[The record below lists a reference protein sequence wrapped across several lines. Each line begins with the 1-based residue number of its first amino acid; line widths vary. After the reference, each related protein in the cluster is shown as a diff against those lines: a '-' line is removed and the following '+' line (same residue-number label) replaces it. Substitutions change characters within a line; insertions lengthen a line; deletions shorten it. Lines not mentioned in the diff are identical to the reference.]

1 MKKYLLTLLIIN
13 FFVNFKII
21 IAYEL
26 DIMSIHNSKTMSTN
40 SLYKFTISEA
50 EGNWQ
55 DSMGNYGK
63 ARILFYLEQEI
74 KNQPFIKGLGKLN
87 DQNNNVISFI
97 PMRQSFEKAGVGRIQ
112 FIESSNSYEFLL
124 QSKCTYAINYFEN
137 RSFMKVKC
145 K

>member
-1 MKKYLLTLLIIN
+1 M
-13 FFVNFKII
+13 II
-21 IAYEL
+21 IKVFCDFDDDIL
-26 DIMSIHNSKTMSTN
+26 DIILNQYNWKNDSNYN